1 MDAWDGG
8 SYKREAARMATPM
21 KPPELIARIRAMLA
35 QGKTHR
41 VISKECN
48 VSTGFVSDVK
58 TGKFKERDESKPT
71 QTPPTEE
78 MRIEG
83 DHATF
88 TGTTTKFIRSEADA
102 IREFNIDTSIWFVKS
117 MQVKAWTTAM
127 KLEHADG
134 ENTPTTIQNYGVTL
148 KLERLLPYSF
158 QKATDSIFERMKSH
172 APKYPKPERM
182 PKATGETF
190 LAVMCLFD
198 AHFGKLC
205 WQQETNNTYDL
216 KIAESVY
223 RNAVEDLLAD
233 VGGRSVEHWLFPI
246 GNDFYHVDNRKNM
259 TTGGTP
265 QDVDGRYE
273 KIIEAGEMAV
283 IWAVERMAQTA
294 PVSVVHVPGNHD
306 QTASWHLARTVE
318 LWFRNNSRVT
328 VDRAA
333 NPRKYFHWNT
343 TLLGLT
349 HGNEEKKQSLP
360 SIMSVERPK
369 EWAESTCREWL
380 CGHEHRARQ
389 WQTQPVD
396 THEQTTIRAMRSL
409 AGTDAWHHR
418 KGYLSSKAAEVY
430 FYGKH
435 RGYAGHAVVPARV

>member
-1 MDAWDGG
+1 MP
-8 SYKREAARMATPM
+8 TPA
-21 KPPELIARIRAMLA
+21 KPPEVIARVRQMLNE
-35 QGKTHR
+35 GKTQR
-41 VISKECN
+41 FIAKECN
-48 VSTGFVSDVK
+48 VSVGFVSDVK
-58 TGKFKERDESKPT
+58 TGKVKEATSSISV
-71 QTPPTEE
+71 PTEE
-78 MRIEG
+78 LKIDG
-83 DHATF
+83 DSATF

-102 IREFNIDTSIWFVKS
+102 IREFNIDTTVWFVKS
-117 MQVKAWTTAM
+117 MQVKAWTVSM
-127 KLEHADG
+127 NLKEDG
-134 ENTPTTIQNYGVTL
+134 ATQVQNYGVTL
-148 KLERLLPYSF
+148 KLERLLPYSM
-158 QKATDSIFERMKSH
+158 QRATDAIFERMKAH
-172 APKYPKPERM
+172 APKYPKVERM

-205 WQQETNNTYDL
+205 WQQETNNSYDL
-216 KIAESVY
+216 KIAEAVY

-233 VGGRSVEHWLFPI
+233 VGGRAVERWLFPI
-246 GNDFYHVDNRKNM
+246 GNDFFHMDNRKNM

-306 QTASWHLARTVE
+306 HTASWHLARTVQ
-318 LWFRNNSRVT
+318 LWFRNASRVT
-328 VDRAA
+328 VDHAA
-333 NPRKYFHWNT
+333 NPRKYFHWNS

-360 SIMSVERPK
+360 SIMSVERPQ
-369 EWAESTCREWL
+369 EWANSTCREWL

-396 THEQTTIRAMRSL
+396 THEQTTIRALRSL

-430 FYGKH
+430 FYGKT